1 MSKPSNITVKR
12 MKEILNKY
20 DDKDYVYLLI
30 TSFDEEDANAELNI
44 HSKNKTTTIMEE
56 HRGSWGF

>member
-1 MSKPSNITVKR
+1 MSKPSSITVKR

-20 DDKDYVYLLI
+20 DDKDYVYLHI

-44 HSKNKTTTIMEE
+44 HSKNKTVTIMEE